1 MACQF
6 CQGPLFKD
14 KLGRCKTCML
24 LNFIL
29 LLASAIGWFGFYQ
42 ESPKQVD
49 AIALLLAFIASA
61 LLMVL
66 HISAYL
72 YYRCKGIKNPT
83 QDKAHLK

>member
-6 CQGPLFKD
+6 CQGQLFKD

-24 LNFIL
+24 LNFVL
-29 LLASAIGWFGFYQ
+29 LLASALGWFCFYQ
-42 ESPKQVD
+42 ETPKQVD
-49 AIALLLAFIASA
+49 AIALLLTFMASA

-72 YYRCKGIKNPT
+72 YYRCKGIKNPM
-83 QDKAHLK
+83 QDKPRLK